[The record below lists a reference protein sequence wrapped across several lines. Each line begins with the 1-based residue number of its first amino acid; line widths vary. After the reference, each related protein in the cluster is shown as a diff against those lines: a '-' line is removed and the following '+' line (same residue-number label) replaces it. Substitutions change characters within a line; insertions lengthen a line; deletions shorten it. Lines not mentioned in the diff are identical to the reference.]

1 MRALAIRGGGRHHHA
16 HATRSD
22 ARRDAV
28 DASWQPPP
36 VNGSPA
42 HDITISLDGSVD
54 LAGHVNIAPGKPCA
68 QSSLSRYSHP
78 DGAAALVDPMV
89 QQDFAIHT
97 DLEQNPWWS
106 IDLGAGYRDLILRIT
121 NRTARAAPASVTIRR
136 RALPLVVQISED
148 GSRWSSVVDIT
159 QEFGALA
166 IRLRSAAEQ
175 PAIRHLR
182 IFVRQGRT
190 ALHLRRVEVFAPPG
204 AVGEPTPPPTVD
216 TDLVRAFHDRMVPS
230 VDFDAA
236 RLNFERDRLSF
247 CPDTQFLAI
256 DAAYALRAGRLGN
269 RINGA
274 MMAILFAQEH
284 RIRRVHLDFEDLA
297 SEFRLPASIRFG
309 EIEILTRKPEAG
321 ENRFVVMSRFFYG
334 RYVPRAVER
343 DHQRLATI
351 LRQAIRPI
359 LMAGLEDGTLDA
371 GTVVIHIRS
380 GDLFEVD
387 GQGGHPGYVQPPL
400 AYYIAALHHAAAQ
413 HPVER
418 VIVVH
423 EDRRNPCVDALEA
436 RLASTGIPCT
446 MQSGTLREDTTT
458 IFAARR
464 LIAGHGTFIPAL
476 LAQSGRAEAV
486 YFFRRVSQRRL
497 FDMMSPRVFVAED
510 TAGAFTPTGT
520 WANTAAQR
528 QLMLDYSGA
537 NIAIRAAGGR

>member
-1 MRALAIRGGGRHHHA
+1 MRALAIGGGRRHPPA
-16 HATRSD
+16 HARHSD
-22 ARRDAV
+22 ARRGA
-28 DASWQPPP
+28 AEATRQPPP
-36 VNGSPA
+36 VNGTPNV
-42 HDITISLDGSVD
+42 TISLDGSVD
-54 LAGHVNIAPGKPCA
+54 IAGHGNIAPGKACA

-78 DGAAALVDPMV
+78 DGAAALVDPTV

-97 DLEQNPWWS
+97 ELEENPWWA
-106 IDLGAGYRDLILRIT
+106 IDLGAGYRDLTVLIT
-121 NRTARAAPASVTIRR
+121 NRTARSAPAAPGIRR

-148 GSRWSSVVDIT
+148 GTRWTSVADAT
-159 QEFGALA
+159 QEFGTLA
-166 IRLRSAAEQ
+166 IRLRSAPGQ

-182 IFVRQGRT
+182 LFVRQRRT
-190 ALHLRRVEVFAPPG
+190 ALHLRRVEVFAPAG
-204 AVGEPTPPPTVD
+204 AVGEPTQTRSDHP
-216 TDLVRAFHDRMVPS
+216 DLVRSFHDRMVPS

-236 RLNFERDRLSF
+236 RLNFDRDRLSF
-247 CPDTQFLAI
+247 CPDTRFRTI

-284 RIRRVHLDFEDLA
+284 RIPRVFLDFEDLGA
-297 SEFRLPASIRFG
+297 EFRLPASIRFS
-309 EIEILTRKPEAG
+309 ETDILIRKPEPG
-321 ENRFVVMSRFFYG
+321 ENRFVVKSRFFYG

-343 DHQRLATI
+343 DHRSLATI

-380 GDLFEVD
+380 GDLFEVE
-387 GQGGHPGYVQPPL
+387 GRGGHPGYVQPPL
-400 AYYIAALHHAAAQ
+400 AYYVACLDHAAAQ

-418 VIVVH
+418 VIIVH

-436 RLASTGIPCT
+436 HLASSGIPCT
-446 MQSGTLREDTTT
+446 MQSGTLRDDTAT

-476 LAQSGRAEAV
+476 IAQSGRAEAV
-486 YFFRRVSQRRL
+486 YFFRRVSQPRL
-497 FDMMSPRVFVAED
+497 FDLMTPRIFVAED

-528 QLMLDYSGA
+528 QLMLDYPGA